1 MLTTTRAADSS
12 ADVRIGTRI
21 WKAHCLPRVDIW
33 WAVYRCGPRFEFLQ
47 FLQFLLAAAH
57 CHHHCL
63 PPTKPRIPYSSHK
76 CARHEQGRCDGQ
88 FDKTCSDVSRRLQ
101 KAPDRDWEPLV
112 MRCWQLGP

>member
-1 MLTTTRAADSS
+1 MSTTTRAADSS

-33 WAVYRCGPRFEFLQ
+33 WAVYRCGRRFE

-63 PPTKPRIPYSSHK
+63 PPTKPRIPYPSHK
-76 CARHEQGRCDGQ
+76 RARQEQGRAAGEI
-88 FDKTCSDVSRRLQ
+88 DKAWSGVSRRLQ
-101 KAPDRDWEPLV
+101 IPDRKSTRLNSSH
-112 MRCWQLGP
+112 LG